1 MSTVL
6 KSSGYR
12 AQNSKFKKQLFALT
26 GIFGFCFLISVLA
39 NIFYKSSLL
48 FSLAITFGVT
58 FYHFAMRLAVGF
70 SVDRIFKN
78 GINYNRNWFSP
89 KKFEQHLYKKLHV
102 HKWKEKVPSFDP
114 EQFDIEKRTFGE
126 IISSMCVAEI
136 VHEVIFVFS
145 LLPIVL
151 SIPFGEFWIF
161 FITSVLSAAF
171 DLIFVIIQRYNRPR
185 VMRLLN
191 RKTQ

>member
-58 FYHFAMRLAVGF
+58 FYHFAMRLVVGF

-78 GINYNRNWFSP
+78 GINYNNQWFSQ

-102 HKWKEKVPSFDP
+102 HKWKENIPSFDP

-145 LLPIVL
+145 FLPIFL

>member
-12 AQNSKFKKQLFALT
+12 VQNSKFKKQLFALT

-39 NIFYKSSLL
+39 NVFYKSGLL

-58 FYHFAMRLAVGF
+58 FYHFTIRLVIGY
-70 SVDRIFKN
+70 SIDRIFKN
-78 GINYNRNWFSP
+78 RINYNNQWFSQ
-89 KKFEQHLYKKLHV
+89 KKFEQHLYKKLRV
-102 HKWKEKVPSFDP
+102 HKWKGKIPSFDP
-114 EQFDIEKRTFGE
+114 EQFDIEKHTFGE

-145 LLPIVL
+145 FLPIVL